1 LRRLAKK
8 ERKTIIRGGADADV
22 TILKKNAFL
31 STFITYLDPEES
43 RASAH
48 VFTKRIKPLR
58 AFSSWK
64 DQTNQE
70 IGSDE
75 GERELLLKERESLL
89 LTLHE

>member
-8 ERKTIIRGGADADV
+8 ERKTIIRGGADV

>member
-1 LRRLAKK
+1 MLLYSKS
-8 ERKTIIRGGADADV
+8 
-22 TILKKNAFL
+22 NALL
-31 STFITYLDPEES
+31 STFITYRHPEES

-75 GERELLLKERESLL
+75 GERELLLKEGESLL
-89 LTLHE
+89 LTPHS